1 MSLDDGLPAKA
12 IAREAQS
19 AIDSA
24 QSGRSGRDGPSR
36 VELVILVT
44 VQFAWVAALIYGV
57 RRAIQVIG

>member
-1 MSLDDGLPAKA
+1 MSLDDGLPANA

-19 AIDSA
+19 AIDST

-36 VELVILVT
+36 VELVVLVS

-57 RRAIQVIG
+57 HRAIQVIG